1 MTMVNVDVAHG
12 AEFDLTDELVVAKFR
27 TLAESGYFDGGHGG
41 PPCSTWSVV
50 RFKPG
55 GPGPLR
61 FRDSPWGR
69 DELSPQDQRRVDDAN
84 RILVATM
91 MILKAIV
98 KSGGFA
104 SLEHPRDPGTHP
116 YPSIWNLSIMQNWE
130 EECGMERTH
139 FLQCM
144 WGCMAPKATTITSNV
159 PGISDLCVPCNHTRH
174 LQKLHGVDASGKFR
188 SRTTQAYPTQLCQ
201 KIASVFIASFKNDEE
216 RGANRLLDDAYLD
229 HVITKMDD
237 MTTTEITL
245 SSPSPRKT
253 HQMTMG
259 IPDNFLRAQG

>member
-1 MTMVNVDVAHG
+1 
-12 AEFDLTDELVVAKFR
+12 
-27 TLAESGYFDGGHGG
+27 
-41 PPCSTWSVV
+41 
-50 RFKPG
+50 
-55 GPGPLR
+55 
-61 FRDSPWGR
+61 
-69 DELSPQDQRRVDDAN
+69 VDDAN

-104 SLEHPRDPGTHP
+104 SLEHPRDPGSDP
-116 YPSIWNLSIMQNWE
+116 YPSIWNLSLMKEWE
-130 EECGMERTH
+130 EECGMVRTH

-159 PGISDLCVPCNHTRH
+159 PGISDLCVACNHTRH

-188 SRTTQAYPTQLCQ
+188 SRMTQAYPTQLCR

-216 RGANRLLDDAYLD
+216 RGADRLLDDAFLD
-229 HVITKMDD
+229 HVITTIDD
-237 MTTTEITL
+237 MTTTEINM
-245 SSPSPRKT
+245 PRT
-253 HQMTMG
+253 PTWASLQATTG